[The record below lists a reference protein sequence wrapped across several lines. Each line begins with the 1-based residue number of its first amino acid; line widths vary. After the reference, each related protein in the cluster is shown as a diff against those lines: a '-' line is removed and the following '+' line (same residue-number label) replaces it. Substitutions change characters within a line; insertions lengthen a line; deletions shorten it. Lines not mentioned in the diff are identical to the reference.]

1 MSQLQPKPLRFVSEG
16 KTAIKVTVPTP
27 EGSRRFRSVGFNKIG
42 IEEAIKLAVKER
54 DRIGKEEWGKFW
66 PRVLSDRTLLSRLPR
81 NLEPKYRLSPDKK
94 SPVYEYVANWMKY
107 EDGKPVKVARRY
119 SCLEHGKLG
128 AYTKAKQALLDA
140 YRSDLELLAFM
151 GRAPNVTLQ

>member
-1 MSQLQPKPLRFVSEG
+1 MSMKTKTPIRFVSEG

-27 EGSRRFRSVGFNKIG
+27 EGSRRFRSVGFKKIG
-42 IEEAIKLAVKER
+42 REKAIELAVKER

-66 PRVLSDRTLLSRLPR
+66 PRVLSDQDLLSRLPR
-81 NLEPKYRLSPDKK
+81 NLEPTLRIAPDKK

-107 EDGKPVKVARRY
+107 KDGKRVKAGCRY
-119 SCLEHGKLG
+119 SCREHGKLG
-128 AYTKAKQALLDA
+128 AYTKAKQALLNA
-140 YRSDLELLAFM
+140 YHSDLALLSFM